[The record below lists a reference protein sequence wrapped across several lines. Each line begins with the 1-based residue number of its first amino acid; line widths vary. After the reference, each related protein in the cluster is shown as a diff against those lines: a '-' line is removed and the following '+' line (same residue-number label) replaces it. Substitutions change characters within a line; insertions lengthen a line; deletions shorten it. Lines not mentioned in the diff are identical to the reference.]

1 MPAAISLTAPSP
13 TKADGSAP
21 RCSSRSIRQPLKCSR
36 SKASPRVCSSSH
48 RKLLT
53 VLPNEDIPAGSLDRW
68 HRRATYTG
76 CALLLGQWIA
86 YNFVDIDLGHQ
97 LGWTPES
104 RAAGHLLRIDPYA
117 YTPTLPWID
126 HEWGAGAVAYFATHW
141 FGARAILVLKYFCA
155 LGTLVACIRC
165 SEKRGADFPVIG
177 LCAPLAIFLCTLGF
191 LATVR
196 AQDYSFLFTA
206 IWLLFL
212 EYDRRGSRVWIA
224 FALAIF
230 ALWVNLHAGFF
241 VVLGLTALQAAEN
254 LLHREPYWHLLLL
267 LCAMTL
273 EILINPYGAAYFL
286 YLKRALLMSRP
297 YSPEWSG
304 LGHLGAI
311 WVAAY
316 VAALL
321 IALAGVWRTGWLNA
335 RGLPYLI
342 ATAIFAARHSKMLPL
357 FAIAWLCYVPSYLQA
372 ARITQWWRSF
382 AHRRQTFMISA
393 WTLVICVCV
402 FGACRNQIWRLDVP
416 QQIYPVGAVDYLGKE
431 NFKGNLMVPF
441 RLGAYVSWKLYPAVK
456 VSMDSRYEVAY
467 PDGIVKQ
474 IFDFYDARPTW
485 RATLA
490 AYPTDA
496 VLIPR
501 DSPIAGLVAETGWQH
516 VYTDRQFEIYAR
528 PGLSLPTED
537 DSSISFQGSFP

>member
-1 MPAAISLTAPSP
+1 
-13 TKADGSAP
+13 
-21 RCSSRSIRQPLKCSR
+21 
-36 SKASPRVCSSSH
+36 
-48 RKLLT
+48 LT

-76 CALLLGQWIA
+76 CALLLVQWIA
-86 YNFVDIDLGHQ
+86 YNFVDIDLWHQ
-97 LGWTPES
+97 MGLIRES
-104 RAAGHLLRIDPYA
+104 LAAGHLLRIDPYA

-297 YSPEWSG
+297 DSPEWSG

-316 VAALL
+316 VAAIV
-321 IALAGVWRTGWLNA
+321 IATLGVWRTGWLHA
-335 RGLPYLI
+335 RGLPCLVV
-342 ATAIFAARHSKMLPL
+342 TAIFAGRHSKMLPL

-372 ARITQWWRSF
+372 AQITHWWQSF
-382 AHRRQTFMISA
+382 AHRRQAFMTAA
-393 WTLVICVCV
+393 WAFVICLCA
-402 FGACRNQIWRLDVP
+402 FLACRAQIWQLRVP
-416 QQIYPVGAVDYLGKE
+416 QPLYPIGAVDYLAKE

-467 PDGIVKQ
+467 PDAVVKQ
-474 IFDFYDARPTW
+474 VFDFYGAAPSW
-485 RATLA
+485 QSTLA
-490 AYPTDA
+490 AWPTDA
-496 VLIPR
+496 VLVPR
-501 DSPIAGLVAETGWQH
+501 DLPVAQFMPSIGWPCT
-516 VYTDRQFEIYAR
+516 YSDAQFEIYVR
-528 PGLSLPTED
+528 PGIALPVTD
-537 DSSISFQGSFP
+537 MRAATFRGTFP